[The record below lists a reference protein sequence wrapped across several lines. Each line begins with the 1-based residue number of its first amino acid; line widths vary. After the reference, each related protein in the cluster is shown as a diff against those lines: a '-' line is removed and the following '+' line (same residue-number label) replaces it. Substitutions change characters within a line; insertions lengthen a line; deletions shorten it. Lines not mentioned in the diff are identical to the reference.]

1 MILIYIRHHN
11 NDNLIDDN
19 RQKQL
24 IIDDNSL
31 IIEGKKV
38 VKYDNILVIWL
49 TKLTYYFGFI
59 SKTAIVEDRY
69 HTEG

>member
-11 NDNLIDDN
+11 IDNLIDDN

-24 IIDDNSL
+24 IIDDSSL

-38 VKYDNILVIWL
+38 VKYDNMLVIWY
-49 TKLTYYFGFI
+49 T
-59 SKTAIVEDRY
+59 RW
-69 HTEG
+69 